1 MNKKNN
7 IFILPLEI
15 ILYIFT
21 FMDITVLEKL
31 SRMFK
36 KNSNIYLYRFLYF
49 EITQVL
55 TKKIEELS
63 YYRSYFIKKKL
74 INNIEFQLT
83 NLTNNIEP
91 FIFVRNN
98 IEDIGYN
105 VRTVD
110 LKTLYENKLN
120 IINNDNNNL
129 TVEQIILLFKKID
142 HSEKYCIF
150 TQQHVISAES
160 IGYENM
166 FNSHINNCICRN
178 IHQWC
183 KGLYCEGCEKCNLLF
198 PTENCLNIK
207 QWDFRIPISSLP
219 QFVPTHQ
226 RVHSL

>member
-98 IEDIGYN
+98 I
-105 VRTVD
+105 
-110 LKTLYENKLN
+110 
-120 IINNDNNNL
+120 
-129 TVEQIILLFKKID
+129 
-142 HSEKYCIF
+142 
-150 TQQHVISAES
+150 
-160 IGYENM
+160 
-166 FNSHINNCICRN
+166 
-178 IHQWC
+178 
-183 KGLYCEGCEKCNLLF
+183 
-198 PTENCLNIK
+198 
-207 QWDFRIPISSLP
+207 
-219 QFVPTHQ
+219 
-226 RVHSL
+226 